1 MKRLAPNEGVLVGER
16 GKLVRMYRDPRPNME
31 SETSFK
37 ARSRISTEFHFYDYT
52 EFHFYDY
59 ADEGIT
65 WIREG
70 ATDEERRAL
79 LAAQALT

>member
-31 SETSFK
+31 GETGFK
-37 ARSRISTEFHFYDYT
+37 ARSHIST